1 MNEQI
6 LAHEFTA
13 AVRTEPPLGFDPDE
27 VVTRVARRR
36 RNRRIVLL
44 AAAGVVVAALAAVA
58 IPATRTG
65 AGVPV
70 QPAAPSMVPSTG
82 ERLWPPVGVEVAQPT
97 EARLSARAP
106 EIADHLEAVLGKMLP
121 ATDGLSRKLNDSGRF
136 AGILP
141 ASQVGVRTM
150 AHGGPDG
157 GGYFVSVDVYVPA
170 APVTRFQPRQLCADL
185 KKEVSTATTCRYA
198 DVGTGGVRMTTEEDT
213 VDRANTKQ
221 HRITVTDFRADGS
234 YVLATIANSPGVSGA
249 LPLTAD
255 QLAAL
260 ASDPGLTL

>member
-13 AVRTEPPLGFDPDE
+13 AVHTEPPLGFDPDE

-36 RNRRIVLL
+36 RNRRNVLL

-70 QPAAPSMVPSTG
+70 QPAAPSIVPSTG
-82 ERLWPPVGVEVAQPT
+82 ERWWPPAGVEVPQPT
-97 EARLSARAP
+97 DAQLSARAP
-106 EIADHLEAVLGKMLP
+106 EIAEHVEAALRKMLP
-121 ATDGLSRKLNDSGRF
+121 AEELRRTVNGSGRF
-136 AGILP
+136 AGLLP
-141 ASQVGVRTM
+141 TSQLGVHTM
-150 AHGGPDG
+150 EHGGPDD
-157 GGYFVSVDVYVPA
+157 GGYFVTVEVYVPA
-170 APVTRFQPRQLCADL
+170 APVTRFQPWQLCAEL
-185 KKEVSTATTCRYA
+185 KKQVTPATTCRYA

-234 YVLATIANSPGVSGA
+234 YVLAVIANSPGVSGA

-255 QLAAL
+255 QLTAL

>member
-36 RNRRIVLL
+36 RNRRNVLL

-70 QPAAPSMVPSTG
+70 QPAAPSISPSTG
-82 ERLWPPVGVEVAQPT
+82 ERLWPPTDVEVAQPT
-97 EARLSARAP
+97 DAQLSARAP
-106 EIADHLEAVLGKMLP
+106 EIADHVEAVLKKLLP
-121 ATDGLSRKLNDSGRF
+121 AEELRRKLNDSGRF
-136 AGILP
+136 AGLLP
-141 ASQVGVRTM
+141 ASQLGVQTM
-150 AHGGPDG
+150 EHGGPDS
-157 GGYFVSVDVYVPA
+157 GGYFVTVDVYVPT
-170 APVTRFQPRQLCADL
+170 APVTRFQPRQLCAEL
-185 KKEVSTATTCRYA
+185 KKQVSPATTCRYA
-198 DVGTGGVRMTTEEDT
+198 DVGTGGVLMTTEEDT

-221 HRITVTDFRADGS
+221 RRITVIDFRADGS

-255 QLAAL
+255 QLTAL